1 MSATCRHG
9 SLRLHWTPEFGNLVS
24 VRWQQ
29 GLLVVHSVIDMS
41 TDQRLAIEGLLGKAT
56 AR

>member
-29 GLLVVHSVIDMS
+29 GLLVVHSVKDMS